1 MSKYF
6 KNILKASTLI
16 FIYLLLLILIPL
28 DLEHGPKVLTPE
40 NMGSILHGSYRNPR
54 MKFNDFSM
62 TLTWHFLGPFQ
73 VVTV

>member
-40 NMGSILHGSYRNPR
+40 NMGSILALNMQKCFKDYKIYIHILNCILELAWP
-54 MKFNDFSM
+54 KQ
-62 TLTWHFLGPFQ
+62 L
-73 VVTV
+73 